1 MLRSRLVVASFLAIA
16 ASRSARSA
24 SAQVPGELRGR
35 ITSAGTAQPIEN
47 AQVEV
52 PGTITVRTAAG
63 GEYVVKG
70 LEPGVRTVRIRA
82 FGFTERAEE
91 VTISN
96 GRATTL
102 DAALVPTAAALETV
116 RVIGTVDTARD
127 AFQFDRAAIVQSNKR
142 DIGELLQTV
151 PGLVITQ
158 SGGPG
163 APARVSIRG
172 SASSEVLVLL
182 DGAPINSPI
191 DGEVDLS
198 RVSLETAEHV
208 VVRTGA
214 QSARYGP
221 RALAGVIEIET
232 RRPSGEAT
240 ATGRAGAWG
249 ERNSALTLGD
259 QHSFSDVLQ
268 GALAVTGDY
277 RTSRGDFTYQ
287 VPDVRGGGE
296 ANRRNADVTSRE
308 LLGTGSLE
316 GETWDARMRAGWND
330 LSRGMAGSIV
340 QPSLSGRQTQQRWS
354 TGLDA
359 RGHHGMFSWTGLAD
373 VSRDRATFIDTAP
386 PFGTRFDDT
395 VRATGASGSVSASI
409 GADASNGSLG
419 VDLQSLD
426 VSSTMLEAGAPHW
439 QRTTGT
445 WGRARVARQPTTA
458 LMLDAELSGR
468 VDQTSSI
475 HGSTFSPRLALG
487 ATTTVA
493 TLSGSIGSGFAP
505 PSLSDQFFHEGV
517 QVRPNPSLQP
527 ERTRHDVE
535 GRLAIH
541 ERTLG
546 GLRVAGDA
554 AAYRSDV
561 DGMILW
567 MPDFR
572 FVWSPSNFDVA
583 RSGWELGSR
592 ASLPAA
598 RLDVQASFARSDVTY
613 RGPVLSGQVAYRPH
627 NTSTVTA
634 GFSPGPFRLETTT
647 RYVGERPTVP
657 GSNLNELDPYWRTDL
672 KLSYGRRVQ
681 AWRLDATLGVDNA
694 LDQPAA
700 MLVDYPFPSRAWSLL
715 VRLQRDV
722 HAARR

>member
-1 MLRSRLVVASFLAIA
+1 MMLGSRLLVASFLAIA
-16 ASRSARSA
+16 ALRNAG
-24 SAQVPGELRGR
+24 AQVPGELRGR
-35 ITSAGTAQPIEN
+35 VTSEPTAQPIEN
-47 AQVEV
+47 AQIEV
-52 PGTITVRTAAG
+52 AGAITARTTAG
-63 GEYVVKG
+63 GEYVVRG

-82 FGFTERAEE
+82 FGFAERAEE
-91 VTISN
+91 VTIAN

-102 DAALVPTAAALETV
+102 DVALVPAAVALETV
-116 RVIGTVDTARD
+116 RIDGIVDTARG
-127 AFQFDRAAIVQSNKR
+127 AFQFDRAAIAQSNKR

-158 SGGPG
+158 TGGPG

-172 SASSEVLVLL
+172 SASNEVLVLL

-191 DGEVDLS
+191 DGEADLS

-208 VVRTGA
+208 IVRTGA

-232 RRPSGEAT
+232 RRPGGEASV
-240 ATGRAGAWG
+240 TGRTGAWG

-259 QHSFSDVLQ
+259 RHSFSDVLQ

-277 RTSRGDFTYQ
+277 RTSRGDFTYE
-287 VPDVRGGGE
+287 VPDIRGGGE

-308 LLGTGSLE
+308 LVGTGSLQ
-316 GETWDARMRAGWND
+316 GETWDARLRAAWND

-340 QPSLSGRQTQQRWS
+340 QPSLTGRQAEQRWS
-354 TGLDA
+354 TGMDA
-359 RGHHGMFSWTGLAD
+359 RGRRGMFSWAGRTD
-373 VSRDRATFIDTAP
+373 ISHDRATFIDSAP

-395 VRATGASGSVSASI
+395 VRATGASGSASASI
-409 GADASNGSLG
+409 GTDASSASLG

-426 VSSTMLEAGAPHW
+426 VASTMLEPGAPHW

-445 WGRARVARQPTTA
+445 WGRARVARQMTTA
-458 LMLDAELSGR
+458 LLLDADLSGR

-475 HGSTFSPRLALG
+475 QGSTFSPRLALG
-487 ATTTVA
+487 ATTTFA

-535 GRLAIH
+535 ARLAIH
-541 ERTLG
+541 EREVG
-546 GLRVAGDA
+546 DLRIGGDA
-554 AAYRSDV
+554 AVYRSDV

-592 ASLPAA
+592 ASLKAA
-598 RLDVQASFARSDVTY
+598 RLDVQGSFARSDVTY
-613 RGPVLSGQVAYRPH
+613 RGPVLSGQVAYRPR

-634 GFSPGPFRLETTT
+634 GFSPGPFRLGATT
-647 RYVGERPTVP
+647 RYVGPRPTVP

-672 KLSYGRRVQ
+672 KLSYGHRVQ
-681 AWRLDATLGVDNA
+681 AWRLDTAMGVDNA

-700 MLVDYPFPSRAWSLL
+700 MLVDYPFPSRAWSLS

-722 HAARR
+722 HTARR